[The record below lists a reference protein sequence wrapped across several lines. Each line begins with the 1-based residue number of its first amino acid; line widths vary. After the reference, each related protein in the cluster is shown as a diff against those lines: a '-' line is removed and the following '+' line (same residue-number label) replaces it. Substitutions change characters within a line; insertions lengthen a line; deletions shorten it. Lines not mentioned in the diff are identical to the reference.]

1 MEYKA
6 AGICCQLVP
15 SCAACCA
22 SLQVR
27 LAVFSS
33 EVTVLCQV
41 VFGLPCFLFP
51 GGVHLKATLGMWS
64 WSTLRTCPSH
74 WSRRCFSF
82 QHYVA
87 TVCVFIQVLMG
98 SSQPNR
104 CNMSSGDNHCGM
116 HWSFSH
122 VTLNH
127 SPAFWAVQQNW
138 FNIAVMQSD
147 LFRLYCFDS
156 QMVWRLIHN
165 TVENKKTAVLNW
177 TLVQFTYFKSH
188 DFWVLKGLF
197 LSDTEHLAVNLWR
210 FSLYRLPFAWY
221 FISEWHK
228 TFWKKRKNK
237 YI

>member
-98 SSQPNR
+98 DP
-104 CNMSSGDNHCGM
+104 
-116 HWSFSH
+116 
-122 VTLNH
+122 L
-127 SPAFWAVQQNW
+127 SPTDATCLPETTIVEC
-138 FNIAVMQSD
+138 ID
-147 LFRLYCFDS
+147 LFLMSLSTTRQHSELYSRTDLTLLLCS
-156 QMVWRLIHN
+156 QIFLGC
-165 TVENKKTAVLNW
+165 TALTPRW
-177 TLVQFTYFKSH
+177 FE
-188 DFWVLKGLF
+188 G
-197 LSDTEHLAVNLWR
+197 
-210 FSLYRLPFAWY
+210 
-221 FISEWHK
+221 
-228 TFWKKRKNK
+228 
-237 YI
+237 